1 MGKGL
6 KVKDIWQ
13 AIKKVKNFEIIIAVI
28 VVAVILAIYGST
40 LIGGDKDPA
49 PKEESAAESAEPVD
63 ASTKADNE
71 ARLKKVLEAI
81 DGAGRVE
88 VMITYESG
96 PEMVPAMNQSTTTQE
111 SEEFTGTDTVR
122 QSRTTDESQNPVVA
136 SGQEDDLLVLKE
148 VEPEVRGVIVVAEGA
163 SDIQV
168 QLNLQRAVQTVL
180 NVPADKVEVFSMKNK
195 EE

>member
-49 PKEESAAESAEPVD
+49 PKEDAVESAESVD
-63 ASTKADNE
+63 ASTNADNE

-122 QSRTTDESQNPVVA
+122 QSRTTDESQNPVIA

-148 VEPEVRGVIVVAEGA
+148 VEPEVRGVVVVAEGA

>member
-6 KVKDIWQ
+6 KVKDVWQ

-49 PKEESAAESAEPVD
+49 PKEDAVESAESVD
-63 ASTKADNE
+63 ASTNADNE

-122 QSRTTDESQNPVVA
+122 QSRTTDESQNPVIA

-148 VEPEVRGVIVVAEGA
+148 VEPEVRGVVVVAEGA